1 MGAGFRDIIK
11 SYKGMLLVSNLHFLI
26 SLSNCF
32 MKTKMFCITS
42 AITWSFLTSIQVTGG
57 DLEDVEEIGRSERI
71 TVEKIDTMQSI
82 FGQAIRKKKGNTDKL
97 ETQI

>member
-1 MGAGFRDIIK
+1 M
-11 SYKGMLLVSNLHFLI
+11 
-26 SLSNCF
+26 
-32 MKTKMFCITS
+32 
-42 AITWSFLTSIQVTGG
+42 
-57 DLEDVEEIGRSERI
+57 EEIGRSERI